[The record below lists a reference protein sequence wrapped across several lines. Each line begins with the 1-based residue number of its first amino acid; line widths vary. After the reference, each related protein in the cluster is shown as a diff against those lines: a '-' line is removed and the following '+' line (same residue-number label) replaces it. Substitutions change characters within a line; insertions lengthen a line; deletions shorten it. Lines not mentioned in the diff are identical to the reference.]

1 VTLRE
6 RLAGAAVTAAT
17 PLLPALGLVSRD
29 LGRAAAE
36 RRGVVHRLRAWADAG
51 RDPGR
56 PLVWLHGA
64 SAGELVGAA
73 AAVREL
79 RARRDVQLMV
89 SYFSPSAEGALPR
102 LDPEVAEV
110 LPLDTFRE
118 ARRALQAV
126 RPDAVVFAKG
136 DLWPNFTRAAAH
148 LGVPAGL
155 VNGTVRE
162 GSSRLGPASRFLLR
176 PAYGRLLRVGA
187 ASEEDAGRLRRLGVR
202 PDALRVTGDG
212 AFDQAL
218 ARADG
223 PGRTAGGPAARLREL
238 APGEGPLL
246 VAGSSWREDEE
257 AVLAAA
263 AELARA
269 GRPLRLALV
278 PHQPDEAALRFL
290 EEACR
295 RHLGVAP
302 VLWSRLDGSAASGP
316 DDGSESTAAVGPG
329 SEAGGWDG
337 AADEGAVGLRPV
349 VVDVTGVLAALY
361 PAADVAWVGGGFGD
375 EGLHSVVEPAAAG
388 VPVLFGR
395 GGSTRREARE
405 LVERGAGR
413 SVPPHGVA
421 GALAELLERPARRR
435 QMGRAARAYVEEGAG
450 AAGASADLVEE
461 LLDADGSG

>member
-1 VTLRE
+1 MTLRE

-73 AAVREL
+73 AAMREL

-118 ARRALQAV
+118 ARRALRAV

-148 LGVPAGL
+148 LGVPMGL

-162 GSSRLGPASRFLLR
+162 GSSRLGPASRFLLG
-176 PAYGRLLRVGA
+176 PAYGRLLRAGA
-187 ASEEDAGRLRRLGVR
+187 SSEEDAGRLRRLGVR

-223 PGRTAGGPAARLREL
+223 SGRTAGGPAARLREL

-278 PHQPDEAALRFL
+278 PHEPDEAALRFL

-295 RHLGVAP
+295 RYLGVAP
-302 VLWSRLDGSAASGP
+302 VRWSRLGGGEASGP
-316 DDGSESTAAVGPG
+316 DEGSESVSAGPG
-329 SEAGGWDG
+329 SGAGGRG
-337 AADEGAVGLRPV
+337 GEADEGTAGPRPV

-375 EGLHSVVEPAAAG
+375 EGLHSVVEPAAAA

-405 LVERGAGR
+405 LVERGAGL
-413 SVPPHGVA
+413 SVPADGVSE
-421 GALAELLERPARRR
+421 ALAGLLDRPARRR
-435 QMGRAARAYVEEGAG
+435 QMGRAARTYVEEGAG
-450 AAGASADLVEE
+450 AAAASADLVEE

>member
-1 VTLRE
+1 MTLRE
-6 RLAGAAVTAAT
+6 RLAGAAVTAAA
-17 PLLPALGLVSRD
+17 PLLPALGLLSRD

-73 AAVREL
+73 VAVREL

-148 LGVPAGL
+148 LGVPMGL

-162 GSSRLGPASRFLLR
+162 GSSRLGSASRFLLR
-176 PAYGRLLRVGA
+176 PAYGRLLRAGA

-212 AFDQAL
+212 AFDQAV

-223 PGRTAGGPAARLREL
+223 PGRTDGGPAARLREL
-238 APGEGPLL
+238 APGEGPL
-246 VAGSSWREDEE
+246 VVVGSSWRDDEE

-278 PHQPDEAALRFL
+278 PHQPDEAALRYL

-295 RHLGVAP
+295 RHLGMAP
-302 VLWSRLDGSAASGP
+302 VRWTRLGDG
-316 DDGSESTAAVGPG
+316 VGG
-329 SEAGGWDG
+329 G
-337 AADEGAVGLRPV
+337 AADEGATGPRPV

-375 EGLHSVVEPAAAG
+375 EGLHSVVEPAAAA

-413 SVPPHGVA
+413 SVPADGVA
-421 GALAELLERPARRR
+421 EALTELLDRPARRR
-435 QMGRAARAYVEEGAG
+435 QMGRAARAYVEEEAG
-450 AAGASADLVEE
+450 AAAASADLVEE
-461 LLDADGSG
+461 LLEADGSG